1 MHVCMHRDSLQ
12 RKRILITS
20 GPTRE
25 HLDPV
30 RFISNA
36 SSGRMG
42 LALAECAA
50 QGGADVAFVT
60 GPVDEAR
67 LPRGRG
73 IRVLR
78 VESAEEM
85 LEAGRDIFPTAD
97 IAVFAAA
104 VADYKPAE
112 TADHKV
118 PKKSAGR
125 VIRLLATVDVA
136 ASLCSTKRADQVAI
150 GFALQT
156 GRDEAAARQKL
167 ESKRLDGIV
176 LNAIDALGGPTGTY
190 AYLAAGARD
199 FEIWGHCSKEK
210 CAARIFAAA
219 RAVEAR

>member
-167 ESKRLDGIV
+167 
-176 LNAIDALGGPTGTY
+176 IDALGGPTGTY